1 MSISYVSISYLN
13 VSHFCLLEGRWRRS
27 PHRSLK
33 LSVFYKIL
41 AVRREDIDQ
50 NARLETDAAVLDTVR
65 LEKRVALSD
74 FMLLPVDREEETAAL
89 YISDL
94 CVRVMVELSD
104 CSRIKRVLDDH
115 HVVRVGED
123 SLCDAFSAAFRR
135 DVLII
140 YPSVVFYGDFSFL

>member
-1 MSISYVSISYLN
+1 M
-13 VSHFCLLEGRWRRS
+13 EGRWRRS

-74 FMLLPVDREEETAAL
+74 FMLLQSIV
-89 YISDL
+89 
-94 CVRVMVELSD
+94 
-104 CSRIKRVLDDH
+104 KRKRPL
-115 HVVRVGED
+115 
-123 SLCDAFSAAFRR
+123 FT
-135 DVLII
+135 
-140 YPSVVFYGDFSFL
+140 